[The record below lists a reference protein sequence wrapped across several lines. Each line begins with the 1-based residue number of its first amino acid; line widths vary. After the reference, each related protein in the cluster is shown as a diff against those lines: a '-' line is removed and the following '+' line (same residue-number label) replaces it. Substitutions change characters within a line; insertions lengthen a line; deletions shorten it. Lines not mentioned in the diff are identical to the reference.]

1 MFLYPPVPKRAVHI
15 YEAWNC
21 MSHLQTEGP
30 RKARK
35 EKDDMISST
44 LMREAIMSFFFPFRT
59 IIAGLWGILC
69 NDESFLGFQFAREE
83 HNASLISDKI

>member
-1 MFLYPPVPKRAVHI
+1 MSNSLLITSFPFHKGQLI
-15 YEAWNC
+15 YAEAWNC

-44 LMREAIMSFFFPFRT
+44 LTREAIMSFFFPFRAIT
-59 IIAGLWGILC
+59 AGLRRFIAMMKV
-69 NDESFLGFQFAREE
+69 S
-83 HNASLISDKI
+83 

>member
-1 MFLYPPVPKRAVHI
+1 MTLPAPKRTCYYA
-15 YEAWNC
+15 EAWNC

-35 EKDDMISST
+35 EKDDMMSST

-59 IIAGLWGILC
+59 IIAGL
-69 NDESFLGFQFAREE
+69 
-83 HNASLISDKI
+83 